1 MKHLRKFE
9 ELDYSTYMSAADKM
23 ASYGQTS
30 KAEEVRKHALTMAR
44 KVIDDMNFGI
54 LVGGVRTFPNAK
66 FENARIFKS
75 GNAWSLQVI
84 LKSDNN
90 THSVNCKVLE
100 NGEVTWADGNKFMDR
115 GSVLKFQQLVKQLSK
130 FQPDFLSFL
139 KENNLNS
146 EDIKVVLRTF
156 YN

>member
-115 GSVLKFQQLVKQLSK
+115 GSVLKFQQLVRQLSK